1 MTSGAFL
8 TLLDGALVTLAAC
21 AAGVAIGM
29 PLGLLFAVAR
39 WVDLRFFGRSVAIY
53 VSVVRSTPVVTL
65 ALLVFFGLPSLGIE
79 IGSTV
84 AAIILLAV
92 NTSAFNCEVWRS
104 GLNTFQT
111 DQIEAAKAF
120 GMTSTQLFRRII
132 FPQLWRQCLP
142 ALINEVTMLIKSSPA
157 IAVIGVVDI
166 TRAAIRVGAETYD
179 PFPPMLAATLLY
191 CLIIASTIVL
201 QRVLEKRHM
210 RRVSQDA

>member
-179 PFPPMLAATLLY
+179 PIPPMLAATLLY
-191 CLIIASTIVL
+191 CVIIASTIVL
-201 QRVLEKRHM
+201 QRVLENRHM